1 VKGLGEGGAIAPP
14 VTIANA
20 IADALAPFDAE
31 FSSTPIKPEQIV
43 NLVRDANKIL
53 RPPSAIQGQLR
64 ETA

>member
-43 NLVRDANKIL
+43 KLVRDAKKTKAN
-53 RPPSAIQGQLR
+53 
-64 ETA
+64 